1 MKIIG
6 IKSGLDNV
14 EHLGDRV
21 LPVPKVDSD
30 ALRNDLNHR
39 ENYGKENNYNGDKI
53 DIRA

>member
-1 MKIIG
+1 MG
-6 IKSGLDNV
+6 FGN
-14 EHLGDRV
+14 LGDRV
-21 LPVPKVDSD
+21 QPVPRVDGE